1 MGLKQRQ
8 YKVLVVSAQPKFND
22 QLKQIFT
29 EKIHFEHEFEN
40 NASSAKRRLLERD
53 YDIIIIN
60 SPLPDEN
67 GVRLAIDNSAKEK
80 STLLMLVPN
89 EYYGEVFER
98 VCPHGIFLMSKP
110 LSAQM
115 MRQGLDWLETACA
128 RVGSIGE
135 KSVSLEN
142 KMNEIKLVNRAK
154 WILISVHGYSEEQAH
169 RRIEKSAM
177 DRGVKKSVIAEE
189 IIAMNDTGDS

>member
-8 YKVLVVSAQPKFND
+8 YKMLVVSAQPKFND
-22 QLKQIFT
+22 QLKQIFSQRT
-29 EKIHFEHEFEN
+29 EFTHTFEGS
-40 NASSAKRRLLERD
+40 ASTAKRTLLERD

-67 GVRLAIDNSAKEK
+67 GIRLAVDNSAKEK
-80 STLLMLVPN
+80 STVLMLVPN

-98 VCPHGIFLMSKP
+98 VCPHGIFVIPKP
-110 LSAQM
+110 MSAQM
-115 MRQGLDWLETACA
+115 MRQALDWLESASA
-128 RVGSIGE
+128 RLGSIGE
-135 KSVSLEN
+135 KTESLEN

-189 IIAMNDTGDS
+189 IIAMNDTE

>member
-1 MGLKQRQ
+1 MGLKQQQ

-22 QLKQIFT
+22 QLKQMISQRMNLS
-29 EKIHFEHEFEN
+29 HSFETS
-40 NASSAKRRLLERD
+40 ASSAKRTMLERD

-67 GVRLAIDNSAKEK
+67 GMRLAIDNSSKAK
-80 STLLMLVPN
+80 STILMLVPN
-89 EYYGEVFER
+89 EYYGEVYER
-98 VCPHGIFLMSKP
+98 VCPHGIFLIPKP

-115 MRQGLDWLETACA
+115 MRQALDWLETACA
-128 RVGSIGE
+128 RNSSFGE
-135 KSVSLEN
+135 KTESLEN

-189 IIAMNDTGDS
+189 IIAMNDTE